1 MPNLRRRYQPLTA
14 AIALLGASF
23 ANAMDYGIF
32 DARAL
37 AMGGTVVAVG
47 DTSQA
52 QYYNP
57 ALLSFHDGD
66 EDKTRDGRVY
76 FPTIVAQVANTVESA
91 IEAVDDN
98 LDTELSDA
106 VGAFNNQPNTTTAG
120 LVAASAHDLRK
131 VLDKIAGKDLSVD
144 AFVGLSVSEPSDHE
158 GGAFYVGARAIGVG
172 NATITSEDLA
182 LLDEYISAMDQI
194 AAGESPAAV
203 AAQHPNLIDENGRV
217 RDPTDNLT
225 SASDVSALAIGEWGM
240 SFAKEFTFG
249 GQAISFGITPK
260 MMRVDVY
267 RDEVDFNNNSFD
279 DVDDGVDAFSDS
291 KTTHMTL
298 NADFGIAAIIADHYR
313 VSIAMKDAFAK
324 EFKTH
329 QPDDPVTGLPSP
341 DLLVKLHSRSRLGL
355 GYVNDSF
362 SVGFDYDLKENEP
375 MANEAPSQN
384 MSFGAEYKPF
394 NTLAL
399 RLGYRQD
406 KTGIRDDVVSG
417 GIGFRWRRLVTDFS
431 YAQSS
436 DIKAGSLQVGW
447 TF

>member
-1 MPNLRRRYQPLTA
+1 MLKLRRRRQPLTA
-14 AIALLGASF
+14 AIALLCASS

-57 ALLSFHDGD
+57 ALLSFHEGD

-91 IEAVDDN
+91 VEAVDDN

-106 VGAFNNQPNTTTAG
+106 VGAFNNQPSTTTAG

-158 GGAFYVGARAIGVG
+158 GGAFYVGARVIGVG

-194 AAGESPAAV
+194 AADEAPAAV
-203 AAQHPNLIDENGRV
+203 AAQHPNLIDGNGQL

-240 SFAKEFTFG
+240 SLAKEFTFW

-260 MMRVDVY
+260 MMRFDVY

-279 DVDDGVDAFSDS
+279 NVDDGVDAFSDS
-291 KTTHMTL
+291 KTTHMTF
-298 NADFGIAAIIADHYR
+298 NADFGITAIIADHYR

-329 QPDDPVTGLPSP
+329 QPDDPVTGLPGP

-399 RLGYRQD
+399 RLGYRND

-417 GIGFRWRRLVTDFS
+417 GIGFRWRRFVTDLS

-436 DIKAGSLQVGW
+436 DIKGGGLQVGW